1 MNLNIISKYRNE
13 IYGFS
18 IIWIVLFHGAAIN
31 NVDYSFGFSVL
42 YPLQAFLSIG
52 NVGVDIFLFLSG
64 VCLYFF
70 VCKKQRHL
78 FVWEEEAVENRSS
91 CFDYIWRLLDC
102 SLWGVC

>member
-52 NVGVDIFLFLSG
+52 NVGVDIF
-64 VCLYFF
+64 YFYRVYASTF
-70 VCKKQRHL
+70 
-78 FVWEEEAVENRSS
+78 
-91 CFDYIWRLLDC
+91 RLQKAKTFIC
-102 SLWGVC
+102 MGRRGC

>member
-1 MNLNIISKYRNE
+1 MNLGIISKFRNE

-31 NVDYSFGFSVL
+31 KVDYSFGCSVL

-64 VCLYFF
+64 VSLLFICE
-70 VCKKQRHL
+70 KQRHL
-78 FVWEEEAVENRSS
+78 LVWEEEAAENCSPGS
-91 CFDYIWRLLDC
+91 GCIWRLLDR
-102 SLWGVC
+102 SLWSVC